1 MEGAGDRVDV
11 VESGSMHGAGP
22 RFEATGSAE
31 TGCGA
36 NGSGA
41 RHASARLCRCLL
53 AVCGGRRQLED
64 VWNDEGEAGAMAADI
79 ARPLARPIRLASARA
94 IDADA
99 PGPRRG
105 HVAAR

>member
-41 RHASARLCRCLL
+41 RHASARLSRCSL
-53 AVCGGRRQLED
+53 AVC
-64 VWNDEGEAGAMAADI
+64 VGADGSWRTCGTTK
-79 ARPLARPIRLASARA
+79 ARPGRWQQI
-94 IDADA
+94 
-99 PGPRRG
+99 
-105 HVAAR
+105 